1 MKKFIAPE
9 VKVMMVDMTINC
21 MSGVG
26 EVTGTHD
33 NPVVSAGGDSEGA
46 FDAAPMRGIF
56 D

>member
-21 MSGVG
+21 MSGGDVTFDPTRDN
-26 EVTGTHD
+26 VTG
-33 NPVVSAGGDSEGA
+33 PVGVDEY
-46 FDAAPMRGIF
+46 DAPTRGIF

>member
-26 EVTGTHD
+26 GTHD
-33 NPVVSAGGDSEGA
+33 NPVVGSGGDTEDT
-46 FDAAPMRGIF
+46 FDAAPTRGIF